1 MIQNMEDSA
10 GLEERIKEIA
20 QQEREIVFDRF
31 TNEDAWNLGTLLVE
45 RARKI
50 GAPLIIDITR
60 GNQCLFRYSLE
71 GTSWNNETWVERKSR
86 LTRRFGKSSFRVGL
100 ELRLQ
105 GKTLESRQGLSL
117 SEYADHG
124 GAFPLSVYGVGV
136 VGAVTVSGLPEE
148 EDHAFVVDGIRAF
161 LAPES

>member
-1 MIQNMEDSA
+1 MEEKAHAERLLKRIQQE
-10 GLEERIKEIA
+10 
-20 QQEREIVFDRF
+20 EREIIFDRF
-31 TNEDAWNLGTLLVE
+31 TNDDAWDLGTLLVE

-60 GNQCLFRYSLE
+60 GNQCLFRYAFE
-71 GTSWNNETWVERKSR
+71 GTSHNNETWVERKSR
-86 LTRRFGKSSFRVGL
+86 LTRRFSKSSLRVGT

-105 GKTLESRQGLSL
+105 GETLESRQGLSL

-124 GAFPLSVYGVGV
+124 GAFPLIVGGAGVI
-136 VGAVTVSGLPEE
+136 GAVTVSGLPQE

-161 LAPES
+161 LNRDL

>member
-1 MIQNMEDSA
+1 MEDSA

-31 TNEDAWNLGTLLVE
+31 TNQDAWNLGTLLVE

-60 GNQCLFRYSLE
+60 GDQCLFRYSLE
-71 GTSWNNETWVERKSR
+71 GTSWNNETWVLRKSR

-100 ELRLQ
+100 ELRRQ
-105 GKTLESRQGLSL
+105 GETLESRQGLSL